1 MRPTSA
7 EALSAGLPIC
17 IVNPIPGQEERNS
30 DHLIEEGIAIKCNDL
45 GALAFKVGQLLASPD
60 RLVNMR
66 ANTLRLARPLA
77 AQTVVNTLLDESH
90 NIPPFAFS
98 RDQRLKMSVACRSQ
112 AIRRPMP

>member
-1 MRPTSA
+1 MK
-7 EALSAGLPIC
+7 L
-17 IVNPIPGQEERNS
+17 NS
-30 DHLIEEGIAIKCNDL
+30 SDSPPDQSLTLRMPNTRFDFNS
-45 GALAFKVGQLLASPD
+45 LAFKVGQLLASPD

-98 RDQRLKMSVACRSQ
+98 RDQRLKMSVARRSQ